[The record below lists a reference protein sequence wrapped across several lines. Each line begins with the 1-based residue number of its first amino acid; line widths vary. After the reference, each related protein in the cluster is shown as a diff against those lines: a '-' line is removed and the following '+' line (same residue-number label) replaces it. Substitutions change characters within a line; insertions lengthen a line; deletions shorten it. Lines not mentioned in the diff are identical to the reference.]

1 MYARAYEAFGQ
12 IASSTQPSTLP
23 LRLTF
28 FGAGYGSKLAL
39 AALVPTLAPLALAV
53 GVGAAGAAATRAG
66 KSLWR
71 KAKWARAIAA
81 YQQQAAVDVDVFFDV
96 ETRRA
101 LELVEDDASVR
112 AESLKKLSGR
122 ADGATPAQCARTA
135 KALLTPSMH
144 ADEAKWEWRRLNGSA
159 FFATA
164 LCDSTPMKRPL
175 ALHWILLWAG
185 HMFGSR
191 TASGWPLLGKLGH
204 SDLVLLQGSLSV
216 LVAIPA
222 TAPEA
227 VKLALPSVRLDK
239 LRVTFS
245 WGSGADAPGAPER
258 STQVFESDLDSF
270 AATAALARVAA
281 CYPSHHEWL
290 KAVRARLL
298 LGAERPITRF
308 CMHVDHLFDP
318 APAPGPAAGP
328 DTGADAAPAPDT
340 SANPPSTP
348 VRSGYPNTLLARGK
362 L

>member
-1 MYARAYEAFGQ
+1 
-12 IASSTQPSTLP
+12 
-23 LRLTF
+23 
-28 FGAGYGSKLAL
+28 
-39 AALVPTLAPLALAV
+39 
-53 GVGAAGAAATRAG
+53 
-66 KSLWR
+66 
-71 KAKWARAIAA
+71 
-81 YQQQAAVDVDVFFDV
+81 
-96 ETRRA
+96 
-101 LELVEDDASVR
+101 
-112 AESLKKLSGR
+112 
-122 ADGATPAQCARTA
+122 
-135 KALLTPSMH
+135 
-144 ADEAKWEWRRLNGSA
+144 
-159 FFATA
+159 
-164 LCDSTPMKRPL
+164 
-175 ALHWILLWAG
+175 
-185 HMFGSR
+185 
-191 TASGWPLLGKLGH
+191 
-204 SDLVLLQGSLSV
+204 
-216 LVAIPA
+216 
-222 TAPEA
+222 
-227 VKLALPSVRLDK
+227 LPSVRLDK

-328 DTGADAAPAPDT
+328 DTGADAAPAPADAAPAPDT